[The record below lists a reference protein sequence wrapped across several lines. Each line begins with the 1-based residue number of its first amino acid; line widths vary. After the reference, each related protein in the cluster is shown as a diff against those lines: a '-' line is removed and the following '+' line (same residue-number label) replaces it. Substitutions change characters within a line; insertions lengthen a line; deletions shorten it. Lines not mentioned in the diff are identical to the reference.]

1 MIAHRLQTIKTA
13 ENLLFLED
21 TNSVLA
27 AQKGTEEYDSLIER
41 LISTNYAHQKDE
53 EESPSK
59 ELAVNTEL
67 KLA

>member
-1 MIAHRLQTIKTA
+1 M
-13 ENLLFLED
+13 FLED

-53 EESPSK
+53 EDSPSK
-59 ELAVNTEL
+59 ELAVNNEL